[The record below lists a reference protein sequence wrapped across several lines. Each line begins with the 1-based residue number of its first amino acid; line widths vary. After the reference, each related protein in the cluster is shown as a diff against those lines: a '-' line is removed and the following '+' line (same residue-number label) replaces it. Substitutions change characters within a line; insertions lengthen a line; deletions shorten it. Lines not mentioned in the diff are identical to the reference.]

1 MIYLTLLAGL
11 LLSGTAGYYS
21 VIGLLAIFPGSL
33 IPIITMGSTLEFAKL
48 VSVSWLHRNWEKAPM
63 LMKGYFIFAIFILM
77 FITSLGTFGFLSKVH
92 LQSATNIQEIT
103 IQVNKIESEIDF
115 EKIKYDNAQKSLD
128 SMNKLVD
135 QTTDPAKAVIVRNR
149 QKNERAA
156 IEQTIKDCANKIASL
171 NNELNPYKA
180 KVAQAESEIGPLKYV
195 AEMIYGEQA
204 TDHFDSAVRFVIIL
218 IVLVFDP
225 LAILLLIAANMSML
239 ASKKKPNKKVD
250 ISSKVGYN
258 NGIPKED
265 VYKFKPNED
274 FGINPV
280 DKIK

>member
-33 IPIITMGSTLEFAKL
+33 IPIVTMGSTLEFAKL
-48 VSVSWLHRNWEKAPM
+48 VSVSWLYRNWERAPV
-63 LMKGYFIFAIFILM
+63 LMKSYFIFAILILM

-92 LQSATNIQEIT
+92 LQSATSVQEIS
-103 IQVNKIESEIDF
+103 IQVKRIEDQIEF
-115 EKIKYDNAQKSLD
+115 EKIKYANAQKSLD
-128 SMNKLVD
+128 AMNKLVD
-135 QTTDPAKAVIVRNR
+135 ATTDPDKAIIVRNR
-149 QKNERAA
+149 QKNERAS
-156 IEQTIKDCANKIASL
+156 IEQTIKTCADKIANL
-171 NNELNPYKA
+171 NTELSPYKE
-180 KVAQAESEIGPLKYV
+180 KINQAESEIGPLKYV
-195 AEMIYGEQA
+195 AEMIYGEEA

-225 LAILLLIAANMSML
+225 LAILLLIAANMSMG
-239 ASKKKPNKKVD
+239 SKKIPKKKVANSGK
-250 ISSKVGYN
+250 IVYN
-258 NGIPKED
+258 NGIPVD
-265 VYKFKPNED
+265 SVYKFKTNDD